1 MRATS
6 LITMQQNSRLDDDV
20 QPDLLQVLQPDH
32 QSTTSNSGST
42 DVLLDDDDEP
52 PTENEDLDEYVPERP
67 NQDDPA
73 PDPIPEVRRNPPRN
87 RRIPDRYG
95 PYLQH

>member
-42 DVLLDDDDEP
+42 DVLLDDDDEQL
-52 PTENEDLDEYVPERP
+52 N
-67 NQDDPA
+67 
-73 PDPIPEVRRNPPRN
+73 
-87 RRIPDRYG
+87 
-95 PYLQH
+95 